1 MDSPIPDWD
10 YIIVGA
16 GSAGCVLA
24 NRLSADPRKTVLLLE
39 AGESD
44 RNPLQRIP
52 LAGVMLNYGHQRR
65 DWRYETE
72 PDPSRHDRRETWPRG
87 KLLGGTSSLNGMIY
101 VRGAPED
108 FDHWASLGN
117 DGWRY
122 EDVLPIYKQLEDHEY
137 SRSSH
142 PLSHQYGS
150 GGPLKVRQLKGVHP
164 LARAFVSACRDLGIP
179 ENDHYNAGDQ
189 EGACILT
196 ASHSGR
202 IRSSSSQSFLQPA
215 RHRPNLHIVTDTLVL
230 RVLLEGKK
238 AVGVMAERKGEGQRE
253 YRGRTVILS
262 GGAVN
267 SPQLLLLSGIGPAAH
282 LQRMGIAVRHD
293 LPGVGRNLQDHPGC
307 AVLAKVNV
315 PTPNTNVI
323 ARMKDGLNWLLL
335 GKGLFTT
342 AAAQALVFAKSSAGL
357 RHPDIQIN
365 LMPLAF
371 TVEKG
376 RGVEFIDS
384 TMTLLPNISHPKSRG
399 FLELRSPDPHAPPSI
414 QPNMLG
420 AEEDVRALAVA
431 ARLGQQLLKTDAF
444 KPYVE
449 REILPGQEFATDA
462 EWENY
467 LRENATSCAHQ
478 SGTCKMGS
486 DVMAVVDSRLKVHG
500 IEGLRVA
507 DASIMPTVPSGNTN
521 GVCMMIGGKAAQM
534 ILRES
539 N

>member
-1 MDSPIPDWD
+1 MTDWD

-52 LAGVMLNYGHQRR
+52 LAGVVLNFGHSRR

-72 PDPSRHDRRETWPRG
+72 PDPSRHNRKDSWPRG
-87 KLLGGTSSLNGMIY
+87 KMLGGTSSLNGMIY

-108 FDHWASLGN
+108 FDHWADLGN

-122 EDVLPIYKQLEDHEY
+122 EDVLPIYKDLEDHEY
-137 SRSSH
+137 SRSDH
-142 PLSHQYGS
+142 PLSGQYGS
-150 GGPLKVRQLKGVHP
+150 AGPLKVRQLRGVHP
-164 LARAFVSACRDLGIP
+164 LSHAFVSACGDVGIP

-189 EGACILT
+189 AGACILT

-202 IRSSSSQSFLQPA
+202 VRQSSSQAFLQSA
-215 RHRPNLHIVTDTLVL
+215 KHRPNLQIVTNTLVT
-230 RVLLEGKK
+230 RVLLEGKR
-238 AVGVMAERKGEGQRE
+238 AVGVMTERKGEGQRE
-253 YRGRTVILS
+253 YRGKNVILS

-267 SPQLLLLSGIGPAAH
+267 SPQILLLSGIGPASH
-282 LQRMGIAVRHD
+282 LQKMGIEVRHD
-293 LPGVGRNLQDHPGC
+293 LPGVGKNLQDHPVC
-307 AVLAKVNV
+307 PVLANVNV
-315 PTPNTNVI
+315 PTPNANVI
-323 ARMKDGLNWLLL
+323 ARMKDGLSWLFL
-335 GKGLFTT
+335 GKGLLTS
-342 AAAQALVFAKSSAGL
+342 AAAQALAFAKSSADL
-357 RHPDIQIN
+357 KYPDIQIN

-371 TVEKG
+371 TVEKDKG
-376 RGVEFIDS
+376 IKFLDS
-384 TMTLLPNISHPKSRG
+384 TITLLANVSHPKSRG
-399 FLELRSPDPHAPPSI
+399 FLELGSPRHDAPPALH
-414 QPNMLG
+414 PNMF
-420 AEEDVRALAVA
+420 EDEDDVRVLTAGG
-431 ARLGQQLLKTDAF
+431 RLCQQLLKTDSF

-449 REILPGQEFATDA
+449 QEMMPGGAVGTDA
-462 EWENY
+462 EWESY
-467 LRENATSCAHQ
+467 LRNNASSGAHQ
-478 SGTCKMGS
+478 CGTCKMGT
-486 DVMAVVDSRLKVHG
+486 DDMAVVDARLKVHG

-507 DASIMPTVPSGNTN
+507 DASIMPTAPSGNTN